1 MNAKRL
7 LVAVCSA
14 GLMGFCMSDTISQNV
29 VGYASTG
36 KDAPRSGRIVNLFK
50 RTCGYGEPTL
60 KEAISANVE
69 GIIVRFYDGSR
80 WQRAVSALD
89 ANDEVCWCDAS
100 TGDSADEYTCPHGAA
115 IDYKLPDGE
124 PEATLTFAGEADLAA
139 AESSVGSMFSEGV
152 TINDIKVSREAVRR
166 IVGYPAPRKTEVVS
180 VTNMPPTR
188 FRIRLRDGRTIPAR
202 FDYLTF
208 KIVNPLTG
216 GKIAVTPDMVQT
228 YEVDD
233 DKSIPDDDR
242 MDEDRVTGLR
252 NIYAQRYKDD
262 KAEREKAKEEAV
274 VSNVTAKVES
284 KVREEVKTQVEEATS
299 KFTQMYS
306 ELKERLE
313 AFDKK
318 VQRWSDWWLLK
329 VTFWLLGVF
338 CAYHL
343 TKHLNRKY
351 RNKKARESY
360 VRRKAEREA
369 LKNAATVSEGMGA
382 VAGKSA
388 RKRSA
393 KG

>member
-14 GLMGFCMSDTISQNV
+14 GLIGFCMADATSQNV

-60 KEAISANVE
+60 KEAINANVE
-69 GIIVRFYDGSR
+69 GVVVRFYDGSR

-89 ANDEVCWCDAS
+89 ANDEVFWCDAS
-100 TGDSADEYTCPHGAA
+100 TGDVADEYTCPHGAA

-124 PEATLTFAGEADLAA
+124 PDATLTFAGEADLSA
-139 AESSVGSMFSEGV
+139 AEASVGSMFSEEV

-188 FRIRLRDGRTIPAR
+188 FRIRLRDGRTIPAK
-202 FDYLTF
+202 FDYRTF

-216 GKIAVTPDMVQT
+216 GKLAVTPDMVQT

-233 DKSIPDDDR
+233 DKSIPDDER

-252 NIYAQRYKDD
+252 NIYAQQYKDD
-262 KAEREKAKEEAV
+262 RAEREKAKEDAV

-284 KVREEVKTQVEEATS
+284 KVHEEVKNQVEEATG
-299 KFTQMYS
+299 KFAEMVS
-306 ELKERLE
+306 ELRARLE
-313 AFDKK
+313 VFDEKM
-318 VQRWSDWWLLK
+318 QRWSDWWLLK
-329 VTFWLLGVF
+329 VPLWLLSVF
-338 CAYHL
+338 GGYHL
-343 TKHLNRKY
+343 TKHLNRLY

-360 VRRKAEREA
+360 ARRKAEREA
-369 LKNAATVSEGMGA
+369 LKNVATESESKAIVAA
-382 VAGKSA
+382 KSS
-388 RKRSA
+388 RKRRA
-393 KG
+393 